1 VGNLVPSAVTPVEHE
16 TLVFR
21 LGDCSFGL
29 DLARV
34 HGIVKMREITPCA
47 REGSAVCGLVSVK
60 GRRIPVYDLSGVLH
74 SPRHRPTPKSRIIVA
89 EAANGAAAF
98 VVDSVARVVSHAS
111 GSALVETGQDQ
122 VKDLDLDSALKQ
134 TELY

>member
-1 VGNLVPSAVTPVEHE
+1 VGNQVPSAVTPVEHE

-34 HGIVKMREITPCA
+34 RGIVKMREITPCA

-89 EAANGAAAF
+89 EGAKGTAAF
-98 VVDSVARVVSHAS
+98 VVDSVAKVVSHTP
-111 GSALVETGQDQ
+111 GLALVEVSQDE
-122 VKDLDLDSALKQ
+122 VRALDLDFALTH